1 MVEDQ
6 RPCIE
11 DRLDDEF
18 RTIDIRCTDH
28 LDMVIGVTRSLCY
41 ESRYI
46 LVNVFGEHSLDK
58 EYMRMTFEGLEDAQI
73 VDISVAVEVK
83 VGEHV
88 LGVVQQVL
96 ELLYG

>member
-11 DRLDDEF
+11 DRLDDEL
-18 RTIDIRCTDH
+18 RTVDIRCTDH
-28 LDMVIGVTRSLCY
+28 LDMVIGVTWSLCY

-46 LVNVFGEHSLDK
+46 LVDIFSENSLDK
-58 EYMRMTFEGLEDAQI
+58 EYMRVSLEGLENAQI
-73 VDISVAVEVK
+73 IDISVTVEVE